1 MNVQPISPRHKQV
14 LYWLLI
20 ANVVATIFH
29 YADNVCYF
37 HLYPEPAWLNAK
49 IVDAFWFVMTP
60 LAVIG
65 YLMVSRGLIHRGSF
79 VLYA

>member
-1 MNVQPISPRHKQV
+1 MNVHPISPRHQQG

-20 ANVVATIFH
+20 ANVVSTIFH

-37 HLYPEPAWLNAK
+37 HLYPEPAWLNAR

-60 LAVIG
+60 LAVIC
-65 YLMVSRGLIHRGSF
+65 YLMVRR
-79 VLYA
+79 